1 MITMCLA
8 VMRYIATKFPFYRP
22 KKKILMAVMA
32 AYCLIYGIYYIYATS
47 FTESSKWHRSGQLV
61 FTAQNTEIHKYV
73 KIAQRLTML
82 AINILSSVLTVYEMV
97 KNKDSPNFKARSK
110 GSKAVLI
117 MTAGSIFLI
126 SLMLMLLSWPNDAFI
141 VPGLFLMFNFG
152 VVLSAFNPL
161 VIILLNSRIN
171 TFIRDGVRSLM
182 DSYIHR
188 ELRDQVFNTNVTT
201 VNQEAR
207 VNNIESVENQ
217 PDDDTQL

>member
-1 MITMCLA
+1 
-8 VMRYIATKFPFYRP
+8 
-22 KKKILMAVMA
+22 
-32 AYCLIYGIYYIYATS
+32 
-47 FTESSKWHRSGQLV
+47 
-61 FTAQNTEIHKYV
+61 
-73 KIAQRLTML
+73 ML

-126 SLMLMLLSWPNDAFI
+126 SLMLMLLSWPSDAII
-141 VPGLFLMFNFG
+141 VPLPGLFLMFNFG

-171 TFIRDGVRSLM
+171 KFIRDGVSSVM

-188 ELRDQVFNTNVTT
+188 ELSDQVFNTNVTT